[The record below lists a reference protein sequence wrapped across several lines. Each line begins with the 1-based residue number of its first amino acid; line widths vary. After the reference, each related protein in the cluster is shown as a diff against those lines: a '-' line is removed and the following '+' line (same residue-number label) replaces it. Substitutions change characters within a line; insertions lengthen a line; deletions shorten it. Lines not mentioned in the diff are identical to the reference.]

1 VRARRTVL
9 AAAASAAAATAAAL
23 CAIPKSV
30 AVMADEPYS
39 LLMSP
44 PDDAN
49 AIQLAS
55 LKVTFTSTA
64 NRKSQAADEAGIEA
78 SWAEAR
84 EKQPRL
90 FDKSKFRLAS
100 IRWTNGAINIDLGL
114 TSYKDY
120 VGTNR
125 LPVER
130 RTALEADGERLY
142 GDRTAFLSNALGV
155 EAVLET
161 SDGQIVLL
169 RRSTAVTGGHGLYNG
184 PSGHPEPSHAG
195 LEEAPVPTATNAEA
209 VEAASQAAARELF
222 NSVLQEIVEETNVP
236 ITALS
241 TPLIIGCMADASGKP
256 DLLFFVRTAL
266 DAAGVRAA
274 YAEGASDGWES
285 DKLALVSAE
294 AFCRLGQRQEFAGCS
309 DGGDGGDG
317 GDGEGGCSSLLLT
330 CVTRAAAA
338 CYQRARTSGALG
350 GVEAEADASGV
361 RTFESVLREDAAFRE
376 AAASIIVDAGAEAD
390 ALRRLLRPEGALEG
404 ASAARLAEACEELDA
419 APKLAH
425 AKACFGPWAHASR
438 EVVGGAVMAVID
450 ELEAPHLLPSGI
462 ETRLL
467 GGTSAAAFG
476 LFTLLSQP
484 RFEGGPQQ

>member
-1 VRARRTVL
+1 MRARRTVL
-9 AAAASAAAATAAAL
+9 AAASAAAATAAAL
-23 CAIPKSV
+23 CAIPKSM

-55 LKVTFTSTA
+55 IKVTFTSTA
-64 NRKSQAADEAGIEA
+64 NRKSQVADEAGIEA

-100 IRWTNGAINIDLGL
+100 IRWTSGAINIDLGL

-236 ITALS
+236 ITALCP
-241 TPLIIGCMADASGKP
+241 PLILGCMADASGKP

-285 DKLALVSAE
+285 DKLTLVSAE
-294 AFCRLGQRQEFAGCS
+294 AFCRLGQRQEFAGCR

-317 GDGEGGCSSLLLT
+317 GDGEGGGSSLLLT

-338 CYQRARTSGALG
+338 CYQRARASGALG
-350 GVEAEADASGV
+350 GGGAEEDASGV

-376 AAASIIVDAGAEAD
+376 AAASIVVDAGAEAD
-390 ALRRLLRPEGALEG
+390 ALRRLLCLEG
-404 ASAARLAEACEELDA
+404 ASAARLARACEALDA
-419 APKLAH
+419 APRLAS
-425 AKACFGPWAHASR
+425 AKACFGPWTYASN
-438 EVVGGAVMAVID
+438 EVVGEAVLAVID

-484 RFEGGPQQ
+484 RFEGGPQAQQ

>member
-1 VRARRTVL
+1 MLSARVRRSVL
-9 AAAASAAAATAAAL
+9 AAATAAAL
-23 CAIPKSV
+23 CAHPTSV

-55 LKVTFTSTA
+55 IKVTFTSTA
-64 NRKSQAADEAGIEA
+64 NRKSQAAEGAGIEA

-142 GDRTAFLSNALGV
+142 GDPTAFLSNALGV

-209 VEAASQAAARELF
+209 VEAASRAAARELF

-236 ITALS
+236 ITALCP
-241 TPLIIGCMADASGKP
+241 PLILGCMADASGKP

-285 DKLALVSAE
+285 DKLTFVSTE

-309 DGGDGGDG
+309 DDGDGGDG
-317 GDGEGGCSSLLLT
+317 DGVGSSLLLT

-338 CYQRARTSGALG
+338 CYQRARASGALG
-350 GVEAEADASGV
+350 GGGAEEDASGV

-376 AAASIIVDAGAEAD
+376 AAASIVVDAGAEAD
-390 ALRRLLRPEGALEG
+390 ALRRLLCLEG
-404 ASAARLAEACEELDA
+404 ASAARLARACEALDA
-419 APKLAH
+419 APRLAS
-425 AKACFGPWAHASR
+425 AKACFGPWTYASN
-438 EVVGGAVMAVID
+438 EVVGEAVLAVID

-484 RFEGGPQQ
+484 RFEGGPQAQQ